1 MELGKCAEHSGSV
14 WNLQSF
20 QVDVRVVVLRVQHNA
35 CGWMRISNMSRISVF
50 NLSFEIRAKTT
61 EKNYRI
67 FGRALLVL
75 HTRCNAFTEFCLRYE
90 KSCACPNCLDQ
101 ESSVMLTVFIA
112 QYSLCLSC
120 SRKHSFNKKSSFC
133 DLRSCFCQSLNQ
145 IILEGSS
152 S

>member
-1 MELGKCAEHSGSV
+1 MCRAYRRV

-20 QVDVRVVVLRVQHNA
+20 QVDVRVEVLRVQHNA
-35 CGWMRISNMSRISVF
+35 CGWMRISNMSRISVS
-50 NLSFEIRAKTT
+50 NLSFEIRAETT
-61 EKNYRI
+61 EKNYSI
-67 FGRALLVL
+67 FGGALLVL

-90 KSCACPNCLDQ
+90 KSCACPNCLAQ
-101 ESSVMLTVFIA
+101 ESSVMLSVLTHNILC
-112 QYSLCLSC
+112 SCLSQRNIL
-120 SRKHSFNKKSSFC
+120 SNKISSCC